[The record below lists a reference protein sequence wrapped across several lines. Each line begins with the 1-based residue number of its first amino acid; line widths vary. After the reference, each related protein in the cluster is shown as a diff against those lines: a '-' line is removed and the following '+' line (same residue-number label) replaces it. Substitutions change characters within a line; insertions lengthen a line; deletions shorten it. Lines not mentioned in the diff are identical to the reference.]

1 MKGAHLNSQFL
12 NYNTLSTLKKILL
25 IDDNSI
31 DNFFHERVIR
41 KFDKNIT
48 VISILSAEEALE
60 YLINLEP
67 SELPDLIFL
76 DINMPGMN
84 GWEFLEEYNKFE
96 EDRKNSVIVIML
108 STSENV
114 DDKDKALSKGIATDY
129 QSKPLTLEMLTKIYD
144 DFTLEKKLSEMRK

>member
-1 MKGAHLNSQFL
+1 MVK
-12 NYNTLSTLKKILL
+12 LKKILL

-31 DNFFHERVIR
+31 DNFFHERVIK

-48 VISILSAEEALE
+48 VTSILSAEKALE
-60 YLINLEP
+60 YLMDLES

-84 GWEFLEEYNKFE
+84 GWEFLQEYNKFE
-96 EDRKNSVIVIML
+96 EGRKSSVIVIML
-108 STSENV
+108 STSENH
-114 DDKDKALSKGIATDY
+114 DDKDKALSMGVAADY

-144 DFTLEKKLSEMRK
+144 DFTLEKKLSEMRQ